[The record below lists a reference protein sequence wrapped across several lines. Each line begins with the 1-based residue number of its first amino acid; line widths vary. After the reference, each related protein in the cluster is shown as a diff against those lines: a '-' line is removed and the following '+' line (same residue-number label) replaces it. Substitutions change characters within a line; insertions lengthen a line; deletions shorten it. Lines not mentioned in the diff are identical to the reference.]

1 MSCSSQL
8 RSLQTI
14 LPGNAKAVSSLI
26 DCRAMCETEEALSER
41 TLLRLN
47 CRGKSGQTALIAA
60 ARQQSWMVVLD
71 LSFESH
77 ITLRILCG
85 ELLLL

>member
-1 MSCSSQL
+1 MS
-8 RSLQTI
+8 

-26 DCRAMCETEEALSER
+26 DCRAMCETEEEVSER
-41 TLLRLN
+41 LLLCRLD
-47 CRGKSGQTALIAA
+47 CRGKSGQTALVAA

-77 ITLRILCG
+77 IVLRYLKILHRMKS
-85 ELLLL
+85 